1 MSKILHIEASPSK
14 ERSHTRAVASA
25 FLAAYERA
33 HPDDVIE
40 TLDVW
45 SIELPPFDA
54 AALEAKFA
62 VLRRNV
68 FTPEQLARW
77 EALRAIS
84 RHFNSANKYV
94 FSVPMWNFGIPY
106 PLKHYIDVVTLP
118 SENWTWSR
126 EKGYGTILTGKKALL
141 VHASANVHEESGEY
155 ADDFQKPYM
164 RRWLRFLGIDDVQ
177 EITISPTL
185 ASPEEVAARR
195 TSAMAAAEQ
204 LAAVF

>member
-1 MSKILHIEASPSK
+1 MSRILHIEASPSK

-45 SIELPPFDA
+45 SLELPPFDA
-54 AALEAKFA
+54 AALDAKFA

-68 FTPEQLARW
+68 FTTGQLARW
-77 EALRAIS
+77 EALRAVS
-84 RHFNSANKYV
+84 RHFNSADKYV

-118 SENWTWSR
+118 GENWTWSR
-126 EKGYGTILTGKKALL
+126 ERGYGTILTGKKALL
-141 VHASANVHEESGEY
+141 VHASANVHEESGKY

-164 RRWLRFLGIDDVQ
+164 RRWLQFLGIDDVQ
-177 EITISPTL
+177 EITIAPTL

-204 LAAVF
+204 LAAAF